1 MIKKYYVTSADLN
14 TVTHAHSGPQAIFIA
29 FDQMGKQQVNK
40 LNSII
45 RVSEIGHEEHS
56 DDELFLLADMFTL
69 WILNKNWNGAI
80 DGLSE

>member
-1 MIKKYYVTSADLN
+1 MIKKYYVTCSDLKV
-14 TVTHAHSGPQAIFIA
+14 VTHAHSGPQAIFFA
-29 FDQMGKQQVNK
+29 FNQMGSQKVNK

-45 RVSEIGHEEHS
+45 RISERGHKQHP

-80 DGLSE
+80 DGLS

>member
-29 FDQMGKQQVNK
+29 FDRMGKQKVNQ

-45 RVSEIGHEEHS
+45 RVSEIGHGEHS

-69 WILNKNWNGAI
+69 WILNKNWDGVI